1 MSTWRIDIALLIPTH
16 LGGLR
21 LRLSILNYTYNNHHL
36 FTEYWLCPYYL
47 FSCFTS
53 INPFA
58 LWDSRSCYFLHS
70 SDEGHR
76 LRDVRTLIRCHKPSG
91 PEWILLPGQAIVGY
105 GELFTPGFS
114 FTEESAGLS
123 CFSFYSPKWEAH
135 DVFEISVLGKQRKGV
150 MRLEPALTKQR
161 NLAWKTIKGKMQ
173 SFKF

>member
-16 LGGLR
+16 LGGLP
-21 LRLSILNYTYNNHHL
+21 LRLSIFNYTYNNHHL
-36 FTEYWLCPYYL
+36 FTEYWL
-47 FSCFTS
+47 CFTS

-76 LRDVRTLIRCHKPSG
+76 LRDVRTLIWCHKPGG
-91 PEWILLPGQAIVGY
+91 PEWILLPGQAIVGFR
-105 GELFTPGFS
+105 ELFTPGFS

-135 DVFEISVLGKQRKGV
+135 GVFKISVLGKQRKEGHE
-150 MRLEPALTKQR
+150 LEPALTKQR

-173 SFKF
+173 SFEF